1 MFEKA
6 SALRERLEKESG
18 ETVSALDLEKV
29 AYVLAKEA
37 KPGSKR
43 YDIEEDGGE
52 EEEEG
57 KGKGKR
63 GMTKRKGIA
72 SEDGSAKVESMQRP
86 HAKRRRKGSADAADE
101 D

>member
-57 KGKGKR
+57 KGKR
-63 GMTKRKGIA
+63 GMTKSKGIA